1 MRDEWSVGYTGQ
13 QLCDAATK
21 KEAHHEERRKWWM
34 DKKAEVI
41 TKIRAE
47 GINVTESIVDELGKL
62 GYANSTQAYGGPVV
76 QVDAGMAAQVQEATK
91 KVHEHQ
97 DKAYKYGAW
106 IQMLSAHP
114 SATFSLDHDDWM
126 FFFGK

>member
-1 MRDEWSVGYTGQ
+1 MRDKWAVNYSGQ
-13 QLCDAATK
+13 QLCDAASA
-21 KEAHHEERRKWWM
+21 KEERHKLRRKWWL
-34 DKKAEVI
+34 DKKEEVI

-62 GYANSTQAYGGPVV
+62 GYSNSTRAFGGPVV
-76 QVDAGMAAQVQEATK
+76 QVDAGMAAQVQEATQ

-97 DKAYKYGAW
+97 DKVYKYGAW

-114 SATFSLDHDDWM
+114 AASFALDHDDWM